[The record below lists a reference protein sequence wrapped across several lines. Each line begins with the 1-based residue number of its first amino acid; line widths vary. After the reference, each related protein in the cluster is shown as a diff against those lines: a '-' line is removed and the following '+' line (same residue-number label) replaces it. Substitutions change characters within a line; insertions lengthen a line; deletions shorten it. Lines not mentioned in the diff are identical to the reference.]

1 MMGAFSNLFGRRKK
15 PLEQSLKQPGRTERK
30 YKAARPDRLVKFKLM
45 GLNSSL
51 MRDAQEDLLGLVSHS
66 REQSQNNDYL
76 KGFYSHLRR
85 NVVGRNG
92 LQIKPV
98 ARLGDGNLDRDSNK
112 LIRDSFLEWSRKGI
126 CTTCGKFSFADSQRI
141 ALTAAARD
149 GNFLARKYIGP
160 EFGRFGFQIQHL
172 DITMLDVELNKELDH
187 GHYILAGVECNA
199 VDRPIAYHL
208 FKHNRSYYGGRGER
222 IRIPANEIVHLYLPF
237 DQTAPVIGV
246 PWAHTALRR
255 LAQMNSFEDAALA
268 NAVYGAQK
276 MGFYTRS
283 ADADPDEEL
292 GGGQATGTNGEAED
306 VEEEVFFDEQERPRL
321 EEMEAGVL
329 EELPQGY
336 DFKAFDPAYPSGEM
350 EPFIKIMLRGVCSG
364 LDVAYSSLSSDLEKA
379 NFSSLRAGLGEERE
393 QWGVLQGWLAD
404 HYCGSI
410 FPDWLPMAMLTGQ
423 VRLPMAQLA
432 RFEAVEW
439 TGRGWQSVNP
449 KDDAAANKS
458 NLEMRIKSPQEIA
471 SERGRTLE
479 DIYDDFEEAMDL
491 AKDRNIDLEA
501 VLSASGKAAPP
512 AEKEQPKE
520 D

>member
-1 MMGAFSNLFGRRKK
+1 MGALARLFGRGNQ
-15 PLEQSLKQPGRTERK
+15 PVQQPDKQPGRAVRK

-85 NVVGRNG
+85 NVVGRGG
-92 LQIKPV
+92 LQVKPV
-98 ARLGDGNLDRDSNK
+98 ARLADGTLDRDSNK
-112 LIRDSFLEWSRKGI
+112 LIRDGFLKWSRKGI

-149 GNFLARKYIGP
+149 GNFLARKYTGP
-160 EFGRFGFQIQHL
+160 EFGPYGFQLQHL
-172 DITMLDVELNKELDH
+172 DITMLDIELNKELDH

-199 VDRPIAYHL
+199 VDRPVAYHL

-222 IRIPANEIVHLYLPF
+222 IRIPAQEIVHLYNPY

-255 LAQMNSFEDAALA
+255 LTQMNSFEEAALS

-283 ADADPDEEL
+283 ADADPEDEL
-292 GGGQATGTNGEAED
+292 GSDQNAASNGQEQ
-306 VEEEVFFDEQERPRL
+306 EEEEDYFEEQERPRL
-321 EEMEAGVL
+321 EEMEGGVL

-336 DFKAFDPAYPSGEM
+336 DFKTFDPAYPNGEM

-393 QWGVLQGWLAD
+393 QWGVLQGWLAE
-404 HYCGSI
+404 HYCGAI
-410 FPDWLPMAMLTGQ
+410 FPDWLRMAMLTRQ
-423 VRLPMAQLA
+423 VQLPMADLS
-432 RFEAVEW
+432 RLEAAEW

-449 KDDAAANKS
+449 KDDANANKT
-458 NLEMRIKSPQEIA
+458 NLEMHLKSPQEVA
-471 SERGRTLE
+471 AERGRTLE
-479 DIYDDFEEAMDL
+479 DIYDDFEEAKAL
-491 AKDRNIDLEA
+491 ARDRGIDLEA
-501 VLSASGKAAPP
+501 VLSALSKAAPP
-512 AEKEQPKE
+512 AEKVQPLE

>member
-1 MMGAFSNLFGRRKK
+1 MGAFSKIFGRRNK
-15 PLEQSLKQPGRTERK
+15 PAEQPLKQPGRVVRK
-30 YKAARPDRLVKFKLM
+30 HKAARPDRLVKFKLM

-92 LQIKPV
+92 LQIKPM
-98 ARLGDGNLDRDSNK
+98 ARLKDGSLDRDSNK
-112 LIRDSFLEWSRKGI
+112 LIRDGFLKWSNKGI

-141 ALTAAARD
+141 ALTSAARD
-149 GNFLARKYIGP
+149 GNFLARKYFGP
-160 EFGRFGFQIQHL
+160 QFGPFGFQIQHL
-172 DITMLDVELNKELDH
+172 DITMLDVELNKELNH

-199 VDRPIAYHL
+199 VDRPVAYHM

-222 IRIPANEIVHLYLPF
+222 IRIPAEEIVHLYSPY

-255 LAQMNSFEDAALA
+255 LAQMNNFEEAALS

-283 ADADPDEEL
+283 ADADPDEDL
-292 GGGQATGTNGEAED
+292 GSDQKPATGGEAED
-306 VEEEVFFDEQERPRL
+306 IEEEEFFDEEERPRL

-336 DFKAFDPAYPSGEM
+336 DFKAFDPAYPNGEM
-350 EPFIKIMLRGVCSG
+350 EPFIKIMLRAVCTG

-393 QWGVLQGWLAD
+393 QWGVLQGWLAE

-410 FPDWLPMAMLTGQ
+410 FPDWLSMAMLSGQ
-423 VRLPMAQLA
+423 VRLPMAQLE

-479 DIYDDFEEAMDL
+479 DIYDDFEEAGEL
-491 AKDRNIDLEA
+491 AKDRGIDLEA
-501 VLSASGKAAPP
+501 VLAASGKVAPP

>member
-1 MMGAFSNLFGRRKK
+1 MGVLARLLGREAL
-15 PLEQSLKQPGRTERK
+15 PAKQPGRGTRK
-30 YKAARPDRLVKFKLM
+30 HKAARPDRLVKFKLM

-85 NVVGRNG
+85 NVVGRGG

-98 ARLGDGNLDRDSNK
+98 ARLDDGTADRDSNK
-112 LIRDSFLEWSRKGI
+112 KIREGFLMWSRKGI

-141 ALTAAARD
+141 ALTSAARD
-149 GNFLARKYIGP
+149 GNFLGRKYFGP
-160 EFGRFGFQIQHL
+160 EYGPFGFQIQHL
-172 DITMLDVELNKELDH
+172 DITMLDVELNKELDR
-187 GHYILAGVECNA
+187 GHYILAGVECNG
-199 VDRPIAYHL
+199 VDRPVAYHM
-208 FKHNRSYYGGRGER
+208 FKQNRSYYGGRGSR
-222 IRIPANEIVHLYLPF
+222 IRIPAEEIVHLYLPY

-255 LAQMNSFEDAALA
+255 LAQMGSYEEAALA

-276 MGFYTRS
+276 MGFYTRA
-283 ADADPDEEL
+283 ADADPEDELGSDQKRPSDGSTEEEDYFDEE
-292 GGGQATGTNGEAED
+292 
-306 VEEEVFFDEQERPRL
+306 ERPRL

-336 DFKAFDPAYPSGEM
+336 DFKAFDPAYPNGEM
-350 EPFIKIMLRGVCSG
+350 EPFIKIMLRAVCTG

-410 FPDWLPMAMLTGQ
+410 FPDWLRMALLTRQ
-423 VRLPMAQLA
+423 VQLPITGLD
-432 RFEAVEW
+432 RFGAVEW

-449 KDDAAANKS
+449 KDDAAANKTS
-458 NLEMRIKSPQEIA
+458 LEMRMKSPQEIA

-479 DIYDDFEEAMDL
+479 DIFDDFAEAKAL
-491 AKDRNIDLEA
+491 AEDRGIDLEA
-501 VLSASGKAAPP
+501 VLAAMSKAVPA
-512 AEKEQPKE
+512 AEKQQVKE

>member
-1 MMGAFSNLFGRRKK
+1 MGVFSEIFGRRKPPAQGGK
-15 PLEQSLKQPGRTERK
+15 LPGRGTRK

-85 NVVGRNG
+85 NVVGRAG

-98 ARLGDGNLDRDSNK
+98 ARLANGDLDRDSNR
-112 LIRDSFLEWSRKGI
+112 LIRDGFLAWSRKGI
-126 CTTCGKFSFADSQRI
+126 CTTCGKFTFADSQRI

-149 GNFLARKYIGP
+149 GNFLARKYSGP
-160 EFGRFGFQIQHL
+160 EYGPFAFQLQHL
-172 DITMLDVELNKELDH
+172 DITMLDVELNKELDR
-187 GHYILAGVECNA
+187 GHYILAGVECNG
-199 VDRPIAYHL
+199 VDRPVAYHM
-208 FKHNRSYYGGRGER
+208 FKHNRSSYGGRGER
-222 IRIPANEIVHLYLPF
+222 IRIPANEIVHLYLPY

-255 LAQMNSFEDAALA
+255 MAQMNSFEEAALA
-268 NAVYGAQK
+268 NAVFGAQK

-283 ADADPDEEL
+283 VDADPEEEL
-292 GGGQATGTNGEAED
+292 GTAERTPTNGAAED
-306 VEEEVFFDEQERPRL
+306 VLEEEYYEEEERPRL

-336 DFKAFDPAYPSGEM
+336 DFKAFDPAYPNGEM
-350 EPFIKIMLRGVCSG
+350 APFIKIMLRAVCTG
-364 LDVAYSSLSSDLEKA
+364 LDVAYSSLSSDLENA

-404 HYCGSI
+404 HYCGAI
-410 FPDWLPMAMLTGQ
+410 FPDWLRMAMLSRQ
-423 VRLPMAQLA
+423 VRLPLTQRA
-432 RFEAVEW
+432 RFAAVEW

-479 DIYDDFEEAMDL
+479 DIYDDFAEAMAL
-491 AKDRNIDLEA
+491 ASARGIDLEQVLAATGKA
-501 VLSASGKAAPP
+501 VLP
-512 AEKEQPKE
+512 ADKEQPEE